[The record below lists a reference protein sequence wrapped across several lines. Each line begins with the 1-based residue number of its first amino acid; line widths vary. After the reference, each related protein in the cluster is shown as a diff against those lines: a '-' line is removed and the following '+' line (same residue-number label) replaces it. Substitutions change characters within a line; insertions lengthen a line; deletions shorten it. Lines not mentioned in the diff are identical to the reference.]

1 VPIIIPGA
9 PLLRIDIV
17 FDPVCP
23 WCYIGKR
30 RLEKALALRPQVTAA
45 LGWRPF
51 LLNPELPVEGIDRTA
66 FLIRKFGSEARIR
79 RLYGAISSA
88 GQSVEIEF
96 AFDRIRHTPNSVN
109 AHRLVRFAARWDK
122 AGDAVEALFFDY
134 FINGK
139 NTGEIGVLLN
149 IGVNMGLDEGALHT
163 YLAGDED
170 VELIYEENARAHR
183 LGLNGV
189 PTYVFNDQHVISG
202 AQEPQIL
209 ARMLDVAHAAEA
221 AA

>member
-1 VPIIIPGA
+1 M
-9 PLLRIDIV
+9 RIDIV